1 MLPDIL
7 IPILAF
13 AAVILLGGAVV
24 AARLAR
30 REPLKAR
37 LVDLEGSAA
46 PAGPPAGR
54 TRSLEAI
61 SRLGESISR
70 GKTSRTLKEQLAQ
83 AGYHDPSAPAVY
95 LGAKMLLFVAGLAG
109 AVAIF
114 LPLGLSLPVKVV
126 FVLSITG
133 LLSFLPNL
141 VVGIRRSKRR
151 TDVQLHLPDAVD
163 LLEICVSSGMGI
175 DMAWNAVSDEVRRV
189 STTLGD
195 EMALTNLEIHL
206 GAPRAD
212 AMRHMADRTGV
223 DDIASLVATLVQS
236 ERFGTSIADA
246 LRVFAESLREQRS
259 LRAQEAAEKM
269 AVKLLFPL
277 VICIFPAMLIVVAG
291 PAFITIY
298 KTIGRGG

>member
-13 AAVILLGGAVV
+13 AAVFLLGGAII

-30 REPLKAR
+30 RDPLKAR
-37 LVDLEGSAA
+37 LGQPDSTGSADSQT
-46 PAGPPAGR
+46 GR
-54 TRSLEAI
+54 TRSIDAI
-61 SRLGESISR
+61 SRIGESVSR
-70 GKTSRTLKEQLAQ
+70 GKASKTLREQLAQ
-83 AGYHDPSAPAVY
+83 AGYHDPSAPAIY
-95 LGAKMLLFVAGLAG
+95 IGAKMLLFVVALAG
-109 AVAIF
+109 SVAVF
-114 LPLGLSLPVKVV
+114 LPLGLSLPIKVIAI
-126 FVLSITG
+126 LSITG
-133 LLSFLPNL
+133 LCSFLPNI
-141 VVGIRRSKRR
+141 VVSIRRSKRR

-195 EMALTNLEIHL
+195 EMALTNLEMHL

-212 AMRHMADRTGV
+212 AMRHMSDRTGV

-259 LRAQEAAEKM
+259 QRAQEAAEKM

-298 KTIGRGG
+298 KTIGGGG

>member
-1 MLPDIL
+1 MLPDVL
-7 IPILAF
+7 VPVLAF
-13 AAVILLGGAVV
+13 AAVISLGGAIV
-24 AARLAR
+24 AARLLR

-37 LVDLEGSAA
+37 LSDIGGGVAIEEA
-46 PAGPPAGR
+46 PAGRA
-54 TRSLEAI
+54 RSLDAI
-61 SRLGESISR
+61 SRLGESVSG

-83 AGYHDPSAPAVY
+83 AGYHDPGAPAIY
-95 LGAKMLLFVAGLAG
+95 MGAKMALFIAGLVA
-109 AVAIF
+109 AVAVLMP
-114 LPLGLSLPVKVV
+114 LPLQLPLKVV
-126 FVLSITG
+126 SILLVTG
-133 LLSFLPNL
+133 LLSFVPNF
-141 VVGIRRSKRR
+141 VVAIRRSKRR

-175 DMAWNAVSDEVRRV
+175 DMAWNAVSEEVRRV

-195 EMALTNLEIHL
+195 EMALANLEIHL

-223 DDIASLVATLVQS
+223 DDIGSLVATLVQS

-259 LRAQEAAEKM
+259 QRAQEAAEKM

-277 VICIFPAMLIVVAG
+277 VLNIFPAMLIVVAG

-298 KTIGRGG
+298 KTMGGGG